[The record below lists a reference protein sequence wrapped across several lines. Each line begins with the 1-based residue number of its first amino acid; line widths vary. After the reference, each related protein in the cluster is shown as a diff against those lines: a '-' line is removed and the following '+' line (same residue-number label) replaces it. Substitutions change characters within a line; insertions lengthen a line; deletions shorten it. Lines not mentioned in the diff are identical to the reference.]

1 MQERIEK
8 EKKESLLLK
17 RQERLHSRESV
28 VISCENEIEKDE
40 SKDVLSLIDVYNQ
53 KIADMAKEKTDEA
66 LGKVLYEASCHM
78 KNGYSRSDN

>member
-40 SKDVLSLIDVYNQ
+40 ER
-53 KIADMAKEKTDEA
+53 KIRELRKPANTEMENGVTVGVPESYDDEEIIY
-66 LGKVLYEASCHM
+66 GEQ
-78 KNGYSRSDN
+78 